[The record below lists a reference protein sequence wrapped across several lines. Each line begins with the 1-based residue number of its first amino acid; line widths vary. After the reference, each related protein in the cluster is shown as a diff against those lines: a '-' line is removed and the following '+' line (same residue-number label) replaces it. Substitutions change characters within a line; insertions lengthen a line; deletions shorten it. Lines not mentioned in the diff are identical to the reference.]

1 MGNLRGRKHFCG
13 HKRRRKTTAEQ
24 RQAEF
29 ELLLNRVE
37 PPPRYGF
44 TCRFSS
50 GEWLGRRTRQPLWE
64 GLSRR
69 PLISLLHGLFGAD
82 GVSAVVFAFLG
93 EDQLGAQRVVSEDED
108 LVMVVARPSAPFWA
122 FETISSANR

>member
-13 HKRRRKTTAEQ
+13 HKRRRKLTAEQ
-24 RQAEF
+24 RQTEF

-37 PPPRYGF
+37 PPPRYGATGRIGF
-44 TCRFSS
+44 
-50 GEWLGRRTRQPLWE
+50 GEWLCRRTRQPLWE

-93 EDQLGAQRVVSEDED
+93 EDQLGAQRVVSEDEP
-108 LVMVVARPSAPFWA
+108 LCMVVARSTAPFYA
-122 FETISSANR
+122 YVRI

>member
-13 HKRRRKTTAEQ
+13 HKRRRKLTAEQ
-24 RQAEF
+24 RQVEF

-37 PPPRYGF
+37 PPPRYGA

-50 GEWLGRRTRQPLWE
+50 GEWLGDRTRQPQWE

-69 PLISLLHGLFGAD
+69 PLISLLHDHFGED
-82 GVSAVVFAFLG
+82 EISSVVFAFLG
-93 EDQLGAQRVVSEDED
+93 EDQLGAQRVMSEDED
-108 LVMVVARPSAPFWA
+108 LVMVVARPTAPFWA
-122 FETISSANR
+122 FQRV